1 MNQYSYAEIIIDSL
15 IPFALSRFGND
26 YILHQDNSPI
36 HTSHYIK
43 DLLNNL
49 NVFWVKLNF
58 ANFLSI
64 PQAIFYLKK
73 VKSPAQS
80 PDLNPIENLWAD
92 LKRFIRSKRCSSLI
106 DIVESINEYKLT
118 LTIRKC
124 ASFISHLKKVNNEVF
139 LIKKLKQDLFTT

>member
-15 IPFALSRFGND
+15 IPFALSRFGNN

-64 PQAIFYLKK
+64 PQANFLFKKGKISCPITRPESNRKLMGRFKAFYKIEKMLF
-73 VKSPAQS
+73 
-80 PDLNPIENLWAD
+80 LN
-92 LKRFIRSKRCSSLI
+92 RYC
-106 DIVESINEYKLT
+106 
-118 LTIRKC
+118 
-124 ASFISHLKKVNNEVF
+124 
-139 LIKKLKQDLFTT
+139 